1 MSTKNLVCI
10 LPTYDRYTTSSLVL
24 ARAGIPLTLTQRG
37 DEAAMNV
44 FKVDESQYKLN
55 ERYKIGLDSMNPL
68 LFPGHNYYQSDLRS
82 ILRGY
87 ADSAKD
93 QYDPDVGFYTR
104 KQVFFESDIEVGD
117 LLLTSF
123 EHSTMTNFAVV
134 DRVVARNTGL
144 KKFLFGRYKLQSVVG
159 DNKAYFVGSLA
170 NRSYHALGQKMV
182 VCQTYKLSPVSLA
195 DVFDREPVTQRV
207 RAGSPVPPHKQ
218 MMAFV

>member
-1 MSTKNLVCI
+1 MSTKNLICI
-10 LPTYDRYTTSSLVL
+10 LPSYDRYTTSSLVL
-24 ARAGIPLTLTQRG
+24 ARAGIPLALSQRS
-37 DEAAMNV
+37 DDAIMNV

-55 ERYKIGLDSMNPL
+55 EHYKIGLDSMNPL
-68 LFPGHNYYQSDLRS
+68 LIPSHNYYQSDLNS

-87 ADSAKD
+87 ADSGKD

-134 DRVVARNTGL
+134 DRVMARNTGL
-144 KKFLFGRYKLQSVVG
+144 KKFLFGRYKLQSIVG
-159 DNKAYFVGSLA
+159 DTKAYFVGNLT
-170 NRSYHALGQKMV
+170 NRSYNAMGQKMIL
-182 VCQTYKLSPVSLA
+182 CETYKLTPVSRA
-195 DVFDREPVTQRV
+195 DILDREPVTQRV

-218 MMAFV
+218 VAAI